1 MYQQNLKGVGITG
14 NKEINELTLKWVKN
28 AVSRRINV
36 TGPLIQAKA
45 LDFARSL
52 NKTEFKAS
60 KGWLE
65 SFKQRNNLV
74 YGTMSGERGNINIK
88 CVDD

>member
-1 MYQQNLKGVGITG
+1 MGVGKTQIQLLRKRKAELMTDYENNVPAESKRRWYLTG
-14 NKEINELTLKWVKN
+14 NEENNELTLKWVKD
-28 AVSRRINV
+28 AVSGRINV

-60 KGWLE
+60 KE
-65 SFKQRNNLV
+65 
-74 YGTMSGERGNINIK
+74 
-88 CVDD
+88 